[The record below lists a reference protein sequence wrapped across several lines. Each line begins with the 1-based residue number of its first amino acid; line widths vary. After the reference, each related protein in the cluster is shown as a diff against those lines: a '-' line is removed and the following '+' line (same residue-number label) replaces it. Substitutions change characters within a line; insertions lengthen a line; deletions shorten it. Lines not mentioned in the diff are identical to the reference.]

1 MRSRIKNLQS
11 DLEKTQKDKLHN
23 NTDLQVARSDLDRLT
38 LITNHLK
45 EEKQIASQEITFLK
59 TLNEE
64 YLIQV
69 NSLNQFLSNERL
81 EKSNLSNLLSSQ
93 ESELKI
99 LRNQVEDLKFR
110 ENSNQLKSDEKFTT
124 FQNRYELE
132 VNSLRTLNNEL
143 ELKVNERE
151 VLRKDYENEFTTKLE
166 ALKLQYEQQL
176 NEMTLNTSDTRR
188 NCTNLTFE
196 LNSNKRELERLKDN
210 IKARE
215 AKIDQQQERL
225 KRTQQLD
232 EKVEQLIIQLSQKEN
247 ALASALSK
255 YKQLQSSLSSYAQN
269 NNIDQVKMKEE
280 NEKLTRKNEELELEI
295 KSFNEKF
302 RVSSLQMED
311 LLLKEQNSNPMSDR
325 QKMDYL
331 TKMKKE
337 NMELK
342 QENSKLKEVARI
354 NQMKLRQKP
363 TSSIAQIKQN
373 LPPT

>member
-1 MRSRIKNLQS
+1 L
-11 DLEKTQKDKLHN
+11 
-23 NTDLQVARSDLDRLT
+23 
-38 LITNHLK
+38 
-45 EEKQIASQEITFLK
+45 
-59 TLNEE
+59 
-64 YLIQV
+64 
-69 NSLNQFLSNERL
+69 
-81 EKSNLSNLLSSQ
+81 
-93 ESELKI
+93 
-99 LRNQVEDLKFR
+99 R
-110 ENSNQLKSDEKFTT
+110 ENSKQLKSDEKFTT

-166 ALKLQYEQQL
+166 ALRLQYEQQL

-225 KRTQQLD
+225 KKQLD

-311 LLLKEQNSNPMSDR
+311 LLLKEQNSNPMSDK

>member
-166 ALKLQYEQQL
+166 ALRLQYEQQL

-295 KSFNEKF
+295 KSLNEKS

-311 LLLKEQNSNPMSDR
+311 LLLKEQNSNPMSDK
-325 QKMDYL
+325 QKNGLSHKDE
-331 TKMKKE
+331 KRE
-337 NMELK
+337 HG
-342 QENSKLKEVARI
+342 
-354 NQMKLRQKP
+354 
-363 TSSIAQIKQN
+363 IK
-373 LPPT
+373 TRKFKIKRSRSY